1 MNKET
6 YNALYGKNK
15 ANRPKKKGFIGALI
29 GIGASL
35 VGNIIGGAI
44 KRRQEEKAMREKA
57 IIQNKQDTYNQAN
70 ALTNQYTNQEYVD
83 EMNNRIEF
91 AAGGKSNKVNY
102 GNVRLKR
109 FAAGGDKN
117 TFDSG
122 SVISGVG
129 EGLNSVLGS
138 VIGNVNL
145 TPIQSTPMSLTN
157 AKVNLKPTNYKANNV
172 SLPSTYDRLEM
183 FRLGGKRGRY
193 LRK

>member
-6 YNALYGKNK
+6 YNKLYGKNK
-15 ANRPKKKGFIGALI
+15 ANRPKRKGFIGALI
-29 GIGASL
+29 GTAASL
-35 VGNIIGGAI
+35 AGSLISGAI
-44 KRRQEEKAMREKA
+44 QRKREEKARRENM
-57 IIQNKQDTYNQAN
+57 ILQNKQDTYNQAN

-83 EMNNRIEF
+83 EINNRIEF

-117 TFDSG
+117 IFDSG
-122 SVISGVG
+122 NVISGVG
-129 EGLNSVLGS
+129 EGLNSVLGR
-138 VIGNVNL
+138 VIGSVDL
-145 TPIQSTPMSLTN
+145 SPIRTTPMELTG

>member
-29 GIGASL
+29 GVGASL
-35 VGNIIGGAI
+35 VGNLIGGAI
-44 KRRQEEKAMREKA
+44 KRRQEEKAMREKM
-57 IIQNKQDTYNQAN
+57 ITQNKQDTYNQAN

-102 GNVRLKR
+102 DKVRLKR

-117 TFDSG
+117 TFDSS

-138 VIGNVNL
+138 VIGNVDL